1 MDSEARMPG
10 FESWLYPFLAMRPK
24 AIILINFSV
33 SVISS
38 ENSIDNSTSI
48 TSHQVGIR
56 IK

>member
-10 FESWLYPFLAMRPK
+10 FESWLYPFVAMRPK

-33 SVISS
+33 SVNSS